1 MKKIL
6 ALFCVFM
13 LCSAFQCDDEPL
25 EGEFLTE
32 DEAACQEASFNAIQ
46 AALAFFEVSDENF
59 TSICNSYKEVLEEQ
73 ISACGDENGSLQAI
87 IDDLGDCTL
96 EPDVQACQNA
106 IATMNDAE
114 MAFNNSTDQN
124 YTETCNALKEAIQS
138 VIEACGTTTEL
149 EAQLEGL
156 GNCILT
162 TNPESIEGTWLLT
175 AWIGE
180 EPIDLDNDGN
190 ESTNFLDE
198 MDCYNNETLVFNND
212 GTGASI
218 STSFADIEIFIEVGT
233 TNSVDF
239 NVSCIE
245 EDETV
250 NFTWVQSDNIISI
263 TDTFGTND
271 WELDG
276 NTLSILIPDGF
287 SVINADDASINTI
300 QDLTFVYTKQ

>member
-6 ALFCVFM
+6 ALFCVFI

-32 DEAACQEASFNAIQ
+32 NEAACQEASLNAIQ

-87 IDDLGDCTL
+87 IDDLGDC
-96 EPDVQACQNA
+96 
-106 IATMNDAE
+106 
-114 MAFNNSTDQN
+114 
-124 YTETCNALKEAIQS
+124 
-138 VIEACGTTTEL
+138 
-149 EAQLEGL
+149 
-156 GNCILT
+156 ILT

-180 EPIDLDNDGN
+180 EAIDLNNDGN

-198 MDCYNNETLVFNND
+198 MDCYNNETLVFNNE

-218 STSFADIEIFIEVGT
+218 STSFADIEIFIEAGT
-233 TNSVDF
+233 MDSVDF
-239 NVSCIE
+239 NITCIE

-250 NFTWVQSDNIISI
+250 DFTWVQSDNTVSI

-276 NTLSILIPDGF
+276 NTLSILIPEGF